1 MSTVKVFKNG
11 NSQAIR
17 IPKEYSVKD
26 SELYIQKIGNS
37 IILTPK
43 NDPWK
48 SFRESLDMFSDD
60 LFKDGRE
67 QPDNQ
72 EREEL

>member
-26 SELYIQKIGNS
+26 SELYIQKIGDS

-43 NDPWK
+43 KDPWK

-60 LFKDGRE
+60 LFEDGRY
-67 QPDNQ
+67 QPDYQ